1 MLLKLAFKSV
11 VSRRS
16 SLVIILFITF
26 AVCLFCVANA
36 VFDSTE
42 QGVQTNYVASFTGDF
57 IIRPQSK
64 IQQSLFG
71 DETPVTGELT
81 VLSTVV
87 PYEKITDYL
96 ISMPEVY
103 GVTGQISGAAMV
115 ERSDGANRNATYV
128 FGVEGEPYLSL
139 MKSIHIINGAPYAHG
154 ERGVMLCRQLAEKLR
169 VDVGS
174 TVQFI
179 VADGPNY
186 RIRAAKVS
194 AVFEYEIYNEI
205 FGRFVIADPITVRSL
220 LGITEVFSAD
230 SYDLSDDAVNMF
242 SENNGFSDLDDLFDE
257 AFDFDEGLITQD
269 FEEINQEF
277 DENENLENIEPF
289 VSEDDSILQN
299 SIDTTESTTWNYIIV
314 RLKDGKNTK
323 RVIRKVSRLFRKN
336 GWPVQVA
343 DWRHAAGS
351 TALYLFW
358 MRKIFNI
365 GIVIVLAAGFIIVN
379 NSLVINILDRTREI
393 GTLRAIGAKKRFIS
407 LQCMTENLILTLTSG
422 VLGVIAGNIC
432 THFINKAHIVL
443 HNSFLVQLFGS
454 DAIKVYVTSGNVL
467 KLFILVIALALLG
480 WIYPV
485 INALKVSPVDAI
497 VGAK

>member
-1 MLLKLAFKSV
+1 
-11 VSRRS
+11 
-16 SLVIILFITF
+16 
-26 AVCLFCVANA
+26 

-57 IIRPQSK
+57 IIRPK
-64 IQQSLFG
+64 AKMQQSLFG

-81 VLSTVV
+81 LLDTIV
-87 PYEKITDYL
+87 PYEEINAAIKAI
-96 ISMPEVY
+96 PEVEA
-103 GVTGQISGAAMV
+103 VTGQLSGAAMV
-115 ERSDGANRNATYV
+115 ERADGANRSPSYV
-128 FGVEGEPYLSL
+128 FGVEGQEYLSL
-139 MKSIHIINGAPYAHG
+139 MKSIHVLRGHPYAHG
-154 ERGVMLCRQLAEKLR
+154 ERGAMLCSQLAEKLG

-174 TVQFI
+174 TVQFV

-186 RIRAAKVS
+186 RIRAAQVT

-205 FGRFVIADPITVRSL
+205 FGRFVIVDPITVRSL
-220 LGITEVFSAD
+220 LDITEVFSEE
-230 SYDLSDDAVNMF
+230 SYDLDEEETNMF
-242 SENNGFSDLDDLFDE
+242 SENTDFSDLDELFSE
-257 AFDFDEGLITQD
+257 ASDFDGALVTASEP
-269 FEEINQEF
+269 EEDVVKNTIQA
-277 DENENLENIEPF
+277 
-289 VSEDDSILQN
+289 DSKESL
-299 SIDTTESTTWNYIIV
+299 ESTSWNYIIV
-314 RLKDGKNTK
+314 RLKEGQNTK
-323 RVIRKVSRLFRKN
+323 RVMKKVSRLFRKN
-336 GWPVQVA
+336 KWPVQVA

-407 LQCMTENLILTLTSG
+407 MQCMVENLILTITSG
-422 VLGVIAGNIC
+422 VLGVLAGIIG

-454 DAIKVYVTSGNVL
+454 EAISVHVNGGNVF
-467 KLFILVIALALLG
+467 KLFILVLALALLG

-497 VGAK
+497 QGAK

>member
-57 IIRPQSK
+57 IIRPKSK

-81 VLSTVV
+81 VLDTIV
-87 PYEKITDYL
+87 PYEKITETL
-96 ISMPEVY
+96 MSMPEVA
-103 GVTGQISGAAMV
+103 GCTGQISGAAMV
-115 ERSDGANRNATYV
+115 ERSDGKNRTASFV
-128 FGVEGEPYLSL
+128 FGVEGEQYLSL
-139 MKSIHIINGAPYAHG
+139 MKSIHIVRGAPYVHG
-154 ERGVMLCRQLAEKLR
+154 ERGAMLSEQTAKKLN
-169 VDVGS
+169 VDVGN
-174 TVQFI
+174 TIQFI
-179 VADGPNY
+179 VADGLNY
-186 RIRAAKVS
+186 SIRAAKVT
-194 AVFEYEIYNEI
+194 AIFEYEIYNEI
-205 FGRFVIADPITVRSL
+205 FSRFVIVDPITVRSL
-220 LGITEVFSAD
+220 LGITEVYSSD
-230 SYDLSDDAVNMF
+230 SYDLSDETTNMF
-242 SENNGFSDLDDLFDE
+242 SENNDFSDFDDLFAD
-257 AFDFDEGLITQD
+257 ASDFDDALVT
-269 FEEINQEF
+269 EETEEENQIQNTPS
-277 DENENLENIEPF
+277 ENNESAL
-289 VSEDDSILQN
+289 S
-299 SIDTTESTTWNYIIV
+299 ESTTWNYIIV
-314 RLKDGKNTK
+314 RLKDGQNTK
-323 RVIRKVSRLFRKN
+323 RAMKKVSRVFKRN
-336 GWPVQVA
+336 GWPVQVT

-422 VLGVIAGNIC
+422 VLGVLTGRIC
-432 THFINKAHIVL
+432 VHFINKAHIML

-454 DAIKVYVTSGNVL
+454 EAITVHITGGNVF
-467 KLFILVIALALLG
+467 KLFILVLALALLG

-497 VGAK
+497 QGAK

>member
-1 MLLKLAFKSV
+1 MLLKLALKNV
-11 VSRRS
+11 VSRKS

-26 AVCLFCVANA
+26 AVCLFCLANA

-57 IIRPQSK
+57 IIRPKSK
-64 IQQSLFG
+64 FQQSLFG

-81 VLSTVV
+81 MLDTVV
-87 PYEKITDYL
+87 PFENITQALEK
-96 ISMPEVY
+96 MPEVA
-103 GVTGQISGAAMV
+103 GSTGQISGAAMV
-115 ERSDGANRNATYV
+115 ERSDGANRSPSYV
-128 FGVEGEPYLSL
+128 FGVEGEPYVSL
-139 MKSIHIINGAPYAHG
+139 MKSIHIINGKPYEHG
-154 ERGVMLCRQLAEKLR
+154 ERGVMLCKQMADKLG

-179 VADGPNY
+179 VSDGPNY
-186 RIRAAKVS
+186 KIRATNVT
-194 AVFEYEIYNEI
+194 AVYEYEIYNEI

-220 LGITEVFSAD
+220 LGITEVFSSD
-230 SYDLSDDAVNMF
+230 SYDLSEEATNLF
-242 SENNGFSDLDDLFDE
+242 AENNDFEDFDDLFAE
-257 AFDFDEGLITQD
+257 ASDFDEALIQEETPETETLIEEKPQD
-269 FEEINQEF
+269 LA
-277 DENENLENIEPF
+277 D
-289 VSEDDSILQN
+289 
-299 SIDTTESTTWNYIIV
+299 STTWNYIIV
-314 RLKDGKNTK
+314 RLKDGQNTK
-323 RVIRKVSRLFRKN
+323 RVMKRTSRLFRKN

-379 NSLVINILDRTREI
+379 NTLVINILDRTREI

-407 LQCMTENLILTLTSG
+407 VQCMIENLILTITSG
-422 VLGVIAGNIC
+422 ILGVIAGNIC
-432 THFINKAHIVL
+432 THLINKAHIVL
-443 HNSFLVQLFGS
+443 NNSFLVQLFGA
-454 DAIKVYVTSGNVL
+454 DAITVHVTGGNVF
-467 KLFILVIALALLG
+467 KLFILVLALALLG

-497 VGAK
+497 TGAK

>member
-1 MLLKLAFKSV
+1 MLLKLALKNV
-11 VSRRS
+11 VSRKS

-57 IIRPQSK
+57 IIRPKSK
-64 IQQSLFG
+64 FQQSLFG

-81 VLSTVV
+81 MLDTIV
-87 PYEKITDYL
+87 PYENIVEAL
-96 ISMPEVY
+96 ENMPEVY
-103 GVTGQISGAAMV
+103 GTCGQISGAAMV
-115 ERSDGANRNATYV
+115 ERSDGANRSASYV

-139 MKSIHIINGAPYAHG
+139 MKSIHIINGKPYEHG
-154 ERGVMLCRQLAEKLR
+154 QRGVMLCSQMANKLG

-179 VADGPNY
+179 VSDGPNY
-186 RIRAAKVS
+186 KIRAATVT

-220 LGITEVFSAD
+220 LGITEVFSSE
-230 SYDLSDDAVNMF
+230 SYDLSEDATNLF
-242 SENNGFSDLDDLFDE
+242 AENNDFEDFDDLFAD
-257 AFDFDEGLITQD
+257 ASDFDEALIQ
-269 FEEINQEF
+269 EES
-277 DENENLENIEPF
+277 LETEIYDAEIKTEEL
-289 VSEDDSILQN
+289 S
-299 SIDTTESTTWNYIIV
+299 ESTSWNYVIV
-314 RLKDGKNTK
+314 RLKEGQNTK
-323 RVIRKVSRLFRKN
+323 RQIKKVSRLFRRK

-365 GIVIVLAAGFIIVN
+365 GIIIVLAAGFIIVN
-379 NSLVINILDRTREI
+379 NTLVINILDRTREI

-407 LQCMTENLILTLTSG
+407 LQCMIENLILTITSG
-422 VLGVIAGNIC
+422 ILGVIAGNIC

-443 HNSFLVQLFGS
+443 NNSFLVQLFGAE
-454 DAIKVYVTSGNVL
+454 AITVHVTGGNVF
-467 KLFILVIALALLG
+467 KLFILVLALALLG

-497 VGAK
+497 SGAK

>member
-1 MLLKLAFKSV
+1 MLLKLALKNV
-11 VSRRS
+11 VSRKS

-57 IIRPQSK
+57 IVRPKSK
-64 IQQSLFG
+64 FQQSLFG

-81 VLSTVV
+81 TLDTIV
-87 PYEKITDYL
+87 PYEKITAAL
-96 ISMPEVY
+96 EAMPEVFA
-103 GVTGQISGAAMV
+103 TSGQISGAAMV
-115 ERSDGANRNATYV
+115 ERSDGANRSPSYV
-128 FGVEGEPYLSL
+128 FGVEGQSYLSL
-139 MKSIHIINGAPYAHG
+139 MKSIHILRGKPYEKGQRGA
-154 ERGVMLCRQLAEKLR
+154 MLCKQMAEKLG

-174 TVQFI
+174 TIQFI
-179 VADGPNY
+179 VSDGPNY
-186 RIRAAKVS
+186 KIRAADVT

-220 LGITEVFSAD
+220 LGINEVFSSD
-230 SYDLSDDAVNMF
+230 SYELNEEATNLF
-242 SENNGFSDLDDLFDE
+242 AENNDFSDIDDLFADASDFDQALTQEEIPDEEDVLPENSLEE
-257 AFDFDEGLITQD
+257 AF
-269 FEEINQEF
+269 
-277 DENENLENIEPF
+277 
-289 VSEDDSILQN
+289 S
-299 SIDTTESTTWNYIIV
+299 ESTSWNYVLV
-314 RLKDGKNTK
+314 RLKEGQNTK
-323 RVIRKVSRLFRKN
+323 RIMKKVSRLFRRN

-365 GIVIVLAAGFIIVN
+365 GIIIVLAAGFIIVN
-379 NSLVINILDRTREI
+379 NTLVINILDRTREI

-407 LQCMTENLILTLTSG
+407 LQCMTENLIMTITSG
-422 VLGVIAGNIC
+422 ILGVIAGNVC

-443 HNSFLVQLFGS
+443 HNSFLVQLFGAE
-454 DAIKVYVTSGNVL
+454 AISVHVTSGNVL
-467 KLFILVIALALLG
+467 KLFILVLALALLG

-497 VGAK
+497 SGAK

>member
-1 MLLKLAFKSV
+1 MLLKLALKNV
-11 VSRRS
+11 ISRRS

-26 AVCLFCVANA
+26 AVSLFCLANA

-57 IIRPQSK
+57 IIRPKSK
-64 IQQSLFG
+64 FQQSLFG

-81 VLSTVV
+81 TLSTIV
-87 PYEKITDYL
+87 PYEKIIQT
-96 ISMPEVY
+96 IEAMPEVS
-103 GVTGQISGAAMV
+103 GTTGQISGAAMA
-115 ERSDGANRNATYV
+115 ERSDGANRVPAYV

-139 MKSIHIINGAPYAHG
+139 MKSIHLLRGKPYEHG
-154 ERGVMLCRQLAEKLR
+154 QRGVMLCSQMAEKLG

-179 VADGPNY
+179 VSDGPNY
-186 RIRAAKVS
+186 KIRAADVT

-205 FGRFVIADPITVRSL
+205 FGRFVIADPITIRSL
-220 LGITEVFSAD
+220 LGITEVFSSD
-230 SYDLSDDAVNMF
+230 SYNLSEEATNLF
-242 SENNGFSDLDDLFDE
+242 TENNDFSDFDDLFDDVSDYEE
-257 AFDFDEGLITQD
+257 ALIQAD
-269 FEEINQEF
+269 SSDAEEIVTETTA
-277 DENENLENIEPF
+277 
-289 VSEDDSILQN
+289 EDLS
-299 SIDTTESTTWNYIIV
+299 ESTSWNYLIV
-314 RLKDGKNTK
+314 RLNDAKDTK
-323 RVIRKVSRLFRKN
+323 RIMKKVSRIFRKN

-365 GIVIVLAAGFIIVN
+365 GIVIVLVAGFIIVN
-379 NSLVINILDRTREI
+379 NTLVINILDRTREI

-407 LQCMTENLILTLTSG
+407 LQCMTENLILTITSG
-422 VLGVIAGNIC
+422 ILGVLAGHIG

-443 HNSFLVQLFGS
+443 HNSFLVQLFGAE
-454 DAIKVYVTSGNVL
+454 AISVHVSSGNVI
-467 KLFILVIALALLG
+467 KLFILVLALALLG

-497 VGAK
+497 SGAK

>member
-1 MLLKLAFKSV
+1 VLLKLALKSV

-16 SLVIILFITF
+16 SVVIILFITF
-26 AVCLFCVANA
+26 AVTLFCVANA

-57 IIRPQSK
+57 IVRPKSK

-81 VLSTVV
+81 VLETVV
-87 PYEKITDYL
+87 PYEKITQSL
-96 ISMPEVY
+96 ESMPEIY
-103 GVTGQISGAAMV
+103 GTTGQISGAAMV
-115 ERSDGANRNATYV
+115 ERSDGANRSAAYV
-128 FGVEGEPYLSL
+128 FGVEGENYLSL
-139 MKSIHIINGAPYAHG
+139 MKSIHIINGKPYEHG
-154 ERGVMLCRQLAEKLR
+154 ERGAMLCSQIAKKLG

-174 TVQFI
+174 TIQFI

-186 RIRAAKVS
+186 SIRAAKVT

-205 FGRFVIADPITVRSL
+205 FSRFVIVDPITVRSL
-220 LGITEVFSAD
+220 LGIAEVYSSD
-230 SYDLSDDAVNMF
+230 SYDLSDEATNMF
-242 SENNGFSDLDDLFDE
+242 SENNEFADFDDLFAD
-257 AFDFDEGLITQD
+257 ASDFDGALFT
-269 FEEINQEF
+269 EETEEEQIQNIST
-277 DENENLENIEPF
+277 ENKESAL
-289 VSEDDSILQN
+289 S
-299 SIDTTESTTWNYIIV
+299 ESTTWNYLIV
-314 RLKDGKNTK
+314 RLKEGQNTK
-323 RVIRKVSRLFRKN
+323 KVMKKVSRLFRKN

-407 LQCMTENLILTLTSG
+407 MQCMIENLILTLTSG
-422 VLGVIAGNIC
+422 VLGVLAGMLC

-443 HNSFLVQLFGS
+443 HNTFLVQLFGS
-454 DAIKVYVTSGNVL
+454 DAISVHVNSGNVL
-467 KLFILVIALALLG
+467 KLFILVISLALLG

-497 VGAK
+497 QGAK

>member
-1 MLLKLAFKSV
+1 MLLKLALKSV

-16 SLVIILFITF
+16 SFVIVLFITF

-57 IIRPQSK
+57 IIRPK
-64 IQQSLFG
+64 ARMQQSLFG

-81 VLSTVV
+81 VLDTVV
-87 PYEKITDYL
+87 PYEKLTQTL
-96 ISMPEVY
+96 LSMPEVY
-103 GVTGQISGAAMV
+103 GTTGQISGAAMV
-115 ERSDGANRNATYV
+115 ERSDGANRTGAYV
-128 FGVEGEPYLSL
+128 FGVEGESYLDL
-139 MKSIHIINGAPYAHG
+139 MKSITMLRGQSYAHG
-154 ERGVMLCRQLAEKLR
+154 ERGAMVCSQLAQKLEI
-169 VDVGS
+169 DVGS
-174 TVQFI
+174 TIQFV

-186 RIRAAKVS
+186 KIRAAV
-194 AVFEYEIYNEI
+194 VTGIFEYEIYNEI
-205 FGRFVIADPITVRSL
+205 FGRFVIVDPITVRSL
-220 LGITEVFSAD
+220 LGINEVFSSEA
-230 SYDLSDDAVNMF
+230 YNLSDDATNLF
-242 SENNGFSDLDDLFDE
+242 TENTDFDDFDDLFADASDVDE
-257 AFDFDEGLITQD
+257 ALTAESD
-269 FEEINQEF
+269 FE
-277 DENENLENIEPF
+277 DEEVAVQTVDL
-289 VSEDDSILQN
+289 SD
-299 SIDTTESTTWNYIIV
+299 STTWNYIIV
-314 RLKDGKNTK
+314 RLKEGQNTK
-323 RVIRKVSRLFRKN
+323 RVMKKVSRIIKKN

-379 NSLVINILDRTREI
+379 NTLVINILDRTREI

-407 LQCMTENLILTLTSG
+407 MQCMTENLILTLTSG
-422 VLGVIAGNIC
+422 VLGVLAGNVC

-454 DAIKVYVTSGNVL
+454 EAISVHVTGGNVF

-497 VGAK
+497 QGAK

>member
-1 MLLKLAFKSV
+1 MLLKLALKNV
-11 VSRRS
+11 VSRKS

-57 IIRPQSK
+57 IIRPKSK
-64 IQQSLFG
+64 FQQSLFG

-81 VLSTVV
+81 MLDTIV
-87 PYEKITDYL
+87 PYENIVEAL
-96 ISMPEVY
+96 ENMSEVY
-103 GVTGQISGAAMV
+103 GTCGQISGAAMV
-115 ERSDGANRNATYV
+115 ERSDGANRSASYV

-139 MKSIHIINGAPYAHG
+139 MKSIHIINGKPYEHG
-154 ERGVMLCRQLAEKLR
+154 QRGVMLCSQMANKLG

-179 VADGPNY
+179 VSDGPNY
-186 RIRAAKVS
+186 KIRAATVT

-220 LGITEVFSAD
+220 LGITEVFSSE
-230 SYDLSDDAVNMF
+230 SYDLSEDATNLF
-242 SENNGFSDLDDLFDE
+242 AENNDFEDFDDLFAD
-257 AFDFDEGLITQD
+257 ASDFDEALIQ
-269 FEEINQEF
+269 EENQET
-277 DENENLENIEPF
+277 ETY
-289 VSEDDSILQN
+289 
-299 SIDTTESTTWNYIIV
+299 DTEVKTEELSESTSWNYVIV
-314 RLKDGKNTK
+314 RLKEGQNTK
-323 RVIRKVSRLFRKN
+323 RQIKKVSRLFRRK

-365 GIVIVLAAGFIIVN
+365 GIIIVLAAGFIIVN
-379 NSLVINILDRTREI
+379 NTLVINILDRTREI

-407 LQCMTENLILTLTSG
+407 LQCMIENLILTITSG
-422 VLGVIAGNIC
+422 ILGVLAGNIC

-443 HNSFLVQLFGS
+443 NNSFLVQLFGAE
-454 DAIKVYVTSGNVL
+454 AITVHVTGGNVF
-467 KLFILVIALALLG
+467 KLFILVLALALLG

-497 VGAK
+497 SGAK

>member
-1 MLLKLAFKSV
+1 MLFKLALKNV
-11 VSRRS
+11 ISRKS

-26 AVCLFCVANA
+26 AVCLFCLANA

-57 IIRPQSK
+57 IVRPKSK
-64 IQQSLFG
+64 FQQSLFG

-81 VLSTVV
+81 TLDTIV
-87 PYEKITDYL
+87 PYEKITEAL

-103 GVTGQISGAAMV
+103 GTTGQISGAAMV
-115 ERSDGANRNATYV
+115 ERSDGANRSPSYV
-128 FGVEGEPYLSL
+128 FGVEGESYLSL
-139 MKSIHIINGAPYAHG
+139 MKSIHIVRGQSYEHG
-154 ERGVMLCRQLAEKLR
+154 ERGVMLCSQMAKKLG

-179 VADGPNY
+179 VSDGPNFK
-186 RIRAAKVS
+186 IRAAKVT
-194 AVFEYEIYNEI
+194 AVFDYEIYNEI

-220 LGITEVFSAD
+220 LGITEVFSSD
-230 SYDLSDDAVNMF
+230 SYDLSEEATNLF
-242 SENNGFSDLDDLFDE
+242 AENNDFDDFDDLFADASDYEQALFEDNNEE
-257 AFDFDEGLITQD
+257 AQS
-269 FEEINQEF
+269 EESQI
-277 DENENLENIEPF
+277 LESPS
-289 VSEDDSILQN
+289 VDLS
-299 SIDTTESTTWNYIIV
+299 ESTTWNYIIV
-314 RLKDGKNTK
+314 RLKDAKDTK
-323 RVIRKVSRLFRKN
+323 KIMKKVSRLFRKN

-365 GIVIVLAAGFIIVN
+365 GIIIVLAAGFIIVN
-379 NSLVINILDRTREI
+379 NTLVINILDRTREI

-407 LQCMTENLILTLTSG
+407 LQCMIENLILTITSG
-422 VLGVIAGNIC
+422 ILGVIAGNIC

-443 HNSFLVQLFGS
+443 HNSFLVQLFGAE
-454 DAIKVYVTSGNVL
+454 AISVHVTGGNIF
-467 KLFILVIALALLG
+467 KLFILVLALALLG

-497 VGAK
+497 SGAK

>member
-1 MLLKLAFKSV
+1 MLLKLALKNV
-11 VSRRS
+11 VSRKS

-57 IIRPQSK
+57 IIRPKSK
-64 IQQSLFG
+64 FQQSLFG

-81 VLSTVV
+81 MLDTIV
-87 PYEKITDYL
+87 PYENIVEAL
-96 ISMPEVY
+96 ENMPEVY
-103 GVTGQISGAAMV
+103 GTCGQISGAAMV
-115 ERSDGANRNATYV
+115 ERSDGANRSASYV

-139 MKSIHIINGAPYAHG
+139 MKSIHIINGKPYEHG
-154 ERGVMLCRQLAEKLR
+154 QRGVMLCSQMANKLG

-179 VADGPNY
+179 VSDGPNY
-186 RIRAAKVS
+186 KIRAATVT

-220 LGITEVFSAD
+220 LGITEVFSSE
-230 SYDLSDDAVNMF
+230 SYDLSEDATNLF
-242 SENNGFSDLDDLFDE
+242 AENNDFEDFDDLFAD
-257 AFDFDEGLITQD
+257 ASDFDEALIQ
-269 FEEINQEF
+269 EES
-277 DENENLENIEPF
+277 LETETYDAEIKTEEL
-289 VSEDDSILQN
+289 S
-299 SIDTTESTTWNYIIV
+299 ESTSWNYVIV
-314 RLKDGKNTK
+314 RLKEGQNTK
-323 RVIRKVSRLFRKN
+323 RQIKKVSRLFRRK

-365 GIVIVLAAGFIIVN
+365 GIIIVLAAGFIIVN
-379 NSLVINILDRTREI
+379 NTLVINILDRTREI

-407 LQCMTENLILTLTSG
+407 LQCMIENLILTITSG
-422 VLGVIAGNIC
+422 ILGVIAGNIC

-443 HNSFLVQLFGS
+443 NNSFLVQLFGAE
-454 DAIKVYVTSGNVL
+454 AITVHVTGGNVF
-467 KLFILVIALALLG
+467 KLFILVLALALLG

-497 VGAK
+497 SGAK

>member
-1 MLLKLAFKSV
+1 MLLKLALKNV
-11 VSRRS
+11 VSRKS

-57 IIRPQSK
+57 IIRPKSK
-64 IQQSLFG
+64 FQQSLFG

-81 VLSTVV
+81 MLDTIV
-87 PYEKITDYL
+87 PYENIVEAL
-96 ISMPEVY
+96 ENMSEVY
-103 GVTGQISGAAMV
+103 GTCGQISGAAMV
-115 ERSDGANRNATYV
+115 ERSDGANRSASYV

-139 MKSIHIINGAPYAHG
+139 MKSIHIINGKPYEHG
-154 ERGVMLCRQLAEKLR
+154 QRGVMLCSQMANKLG

-179 VADGPNY
+179 VSDGPNY
-186 RIRAAKVS
+186 KIRAATVT

-220 LGITEVFSAD
+220 LGITEVFSSE
-230 SYDLSDDAVNMF
+230 SYDLSEDATNLF
-242 SENNGFSDLDDLFDE
+242 AENNDFEDFDDLFAD
-257 AFDFDEGLITQD
+257 ASDFDEALIQ
-269 FEEINQEF
+269 EESQETEIY
-277 DENENLENIEPF
+277 DAEVKTEEL
-289 VSEDDSILQN
+289 S
-299 SIDTTESTTWNYIIV
+299 ESTSWNYVIV
-314 RLKDGKNTK
+314 RLKEGQNTK
-323 RVIRKVSRLFRKN
+323 HQIKKVSRLFRRK

-365 GIVIVLAAGFIIVN
+365 GIIIVLAAGFIIVN
-379 NSLVINILDRTREI
+379 NTLVINILDRTREI

-407 LQCMTENLILTLTSG
+407 LQCMIENLILTITSG
-422 VLGVIAGNIC
+422 ILGVIAGNIC

-443 HNSFLVQLFGS
+443 NNSFLVQLFGAE
-454 DAIKVYVTSGNVL
+454 AITVHVTGGNVF
-467 KLFILVIALALLG
+467 KLFILVLALALLG

-497 VGAK
+497 SGAK

>member
-1 MLLKLAFKSV
+1 MLLKLALKNV
-11 VSRRS
+11 VSRKS

-26 AVCLFCVANA
+26 AVCLFCLANA

-57 IIRPQSK
+57 IIRPKSK
-64 IQQSLFG
+64 FQQSLFG

-81 VLSTVV
+81 MLDTVV
-87 PYEKITDYL
+87 PFENITQTL
-96 ISMPEVY
+96 EEMPEVA
-103 GVTGQISGAAMV
+103 GTTGQISGAAMV
-115 ERSDGANRNATYV
+115 ERSDGANRNPSYV
-128 FGVEGEPYLSL
+128 FGVEGEPYISL
-139 MKSIHIINGAPYAHG
+139 MKSIHILNGKPYEHG
-154 ERGVMLCRQLAEKLR
+154 ERGVMLCKQMADKLG

-179 VADGPNY
+179 VSDGPNY
-186 RIRAAKVS
+186 KIRAANVT
-194 AVFEYEIYNEI
+194 AIFEYEIYNEI

-220 LGITEVFSAD
+220 LGITEVFSSD
-230 SYDLSDDAVNMF
+230 SYDLSEEATNLF
-242 SENNGFSDLDDLFDE
+242 AENNDFEDFDDLFNDAE
-257 AFDFDEGLITQD
+257 DYDDVLIAEETEM
-269 FEEINQEF
+269 EEI
-277 DENENLENIEPF
+277 IEQVP
-289 VSEDDSILQN
+289 SQDLS
-299 SIDTTESTTWNYIIV
+299 ESTTWNYIIV
-314 RLKDGKNTK
+314 RLKDGQNTN
-323 RVIRKVSRLFRKN
+323 RVMKKVSRLFRKN

-365 GIVIVLAAGFIIVN
+365 GIIIVLAAGFIIVN
-379 NSLVINILDRTREI
+379 NTLVINILDRTREI

-407 LQCMTENLILTLTSG
+407 LQCMTENLILTITSG
-422 VLGVIAGNIC
+422 ILGVLAGNIC

-443 HNSFLVQLFGS
+443 HNSFLVQLFGA
-454 DAIKVYVTSGNVL
+454 DAITVYVTGGNVF
-467 KLFILVIALALLG
+467 KLFILVLALALLG

-497 VGAK
+497 TGAK

>member
-1 MLLKLAFKSV
+1 MLLKLALKNV
-11 VSRRS
+11 VSRKS

-57 IIRPQSK
+57 IIRPKSK
-64 IQQSLFG
+64 FQQSLFG

-81 VLSTVV
+81 MLDTVV
-87 PYEKITDYL
+87 PFENITQTL
-96 ISMPEVY
+96 EEMPEVA
-103 GVTGQISGAAMV
+103 GTTGQISGAAMV
-115 ERSDGANRNATYV
+115 ERSDGKNRSPSYV
-128 FGVEGEPYLSL
+128 FGVEGEPYVSL
-139 MKSIHIINGAPYAHG
+139 MKSIHILNGKPYEHG
-154 ERGVMLCRQLAEKLR
+154 ERGVMLCKQMADKLG

-179 VADGPNY
+179 VSDGPNY
-186 RIRAAKVS
+186 KIRAANVT
-194 AVFEYEIYNEI
+194 AIFEYEIYNEI

-220 LGITEVFSAD
+220 LGITEVFSSD
-230 SYDLSDDAVNMF
+230 SYDLSEEATNLF
-242 SENNGFSDLDDLFDE
+242 SENNDFEDFDDLFNDAE
-257 AFDFDEGLITQD
+257 DYDDVLITD
-269 FEEINQEF
+269 ETEAEEI
-277 DENENLENIEPF
+277 IEQVP
-289 VSEDDSILQN
+289 SQDLS
-299 SIDTTESTTWNYIIV
+299 ESTTWNYIIV
-314 RLKDGKNTK
+314 RLKDGQNTSRVMK
-323 RVIRKVSRLFRKN
+323 RVSRLFRKN

-365 GIVIVLAAGFIIVN
+365 GIIIVLAAGFIIVN
-379 NSLVINILDRTREI
+379 NTLVINILDRTREI

-407 LQCMTENLILTLTSG
+407 LQCMTENLILTITSG
-422 VLGVIAGNIC
+422 ILGVLAGNIC

-443 HNSFLVQLFGS
+443 HNSFLVQLFGA
-454 DAIKVYVTSGNVL
+454 DAITVYVTGGNVF
-467 KLFILVIALALLG
+467 KLFILVLALALLG

-497 VGAK
+497 TGAK

>member
-11 VSRRS
+11 VSSRS

-57 IIRPQSK
+57 IIRPKSK

-81 VLSTVV
+81 VLDTIV
-87 PYEKITDYL
+87 PYEKITETL
-96 ISMPEVY
+96 MAMPEVA
-103 GVTGQISGAAMV
+103 GCTGQISGAAMV
-115 ERSDGANRNATYV
+115 ERSDGKNRTASFV
-128 FGVEGEPYLSL
+128 FGVEGEQYLSL
-139 MKSIHIINGAPYAHG
+139 MKSIHIVRGAPYIHG
-154 ERGVMLCRQLAEKLR
+154 ERGAMLSEQTAKKLN
-169 VDVGS
+169 VDVGN
-174 TVQFI
+174 TIQFI
-179 VADGPNY
+179 VADGLNY
-186 RIRAAKVS
+186 SIRAAKVT
-194 AVFEYEIYNEI
+194 AIFEYEIYNEI
-205 FGRFVIADPITVRSL
+205 FSRFVIVDPITVRSL
-220 LGITEVFSAD
+220 LGITEVYSSD
-230 SYDLSDDAVNMF
+230 SYDLSDEATNMF
-242 SENNGFSDLDDLFDE
+242 SENNDFSDFDDLFAD
-257 AFDFDEGLITQD
+257 ASDFDDALVT
-269 FEEINQEF
+269 EETEEENQIQNTPS
-277 DENENLENIEPF
+277 ENNESAL
-289 VSEDDSILQN
+289 S
-299 SIDTTESTTWNYIIV
+299 ESTTWNYIIV
-314 RLKDGKNTK
+314 RLKDGQNTK
-323 RVIRKVSRLFRKN
+323 RAMKKVSRVFRRN

-422 VLGVIAGNIC
+422 VLGVLTGRIC
-432 THFINKAHIVL
+432 VHFINKAHIML

-454 DAIKVYVTSGNVL
+454 DAITVHITGGNVF
-467 KLFILVIALALLG
+467 KLFILVLALALLG

-497 VGAK
+497 QGAK

>member
-1 MLLKLAFKSV
+1 MLLKLALKNV
-11 VSRRS
+11 ISRRS

-26 AVCLFCVANA
+26 AVSLFCLANA

-42 QGVQTNYVASFTGDF
+42 QGVQTNDVASFTGDF
-57 IIRPQSK
+57 IIRPKSK
-64 IQQSLFG
+64 FQQSLFG

-81 VLSTVV
+81 TLSTIV
-87 PYEKITDYL
+87 PYEKIIET
-96 ISMPEVY
+96 IEAMPEVA
-103 GVTGQISGAAMV
+103 GTTGQISGAAMA
-115 ERSDGANRNATYV
+115 ERSDGANRVPAYV

-139 MKSIHIINGAPYAHG
+139 MKSIHLLRGKPYEHG
-154 ERGVMLCRQLAEKLR
+154 QRGVMLCSQMAEKLG

-179 VADGPNY
+179 VSDGPNY
-186 RIRAAKVS
+186 KIRAADVT

-205 FGRFVIADPITVRSL
+205 FGRFVIADPITIRSL
-220 LGITEVFSAD
+220 LGITEVFSSD
-230 SYDLSDDAVNMF
+230 SYNLSEEATNLF
-242 SENNGFSDLDDLFDE
+242 TENNDFSDFDDLFDDVSDYDE
-257 AFDFDEGLITQD
+257 ALIQTD
-269 FEEINQEF
+269 SSEEEEIVTETT
-277 DENENLENIEPF
+277 
-289 VSEDDSILQN
+289 SEDLS
-299 SIDTTESTTWNYIIV
+299 ESTSWNYLIV
-314 RLKDGKNTK
+314 RLNDAKDTK
-323 RVIRKVSRLFRKN
+323 RIMKKVSRIFRKN

-379 NSLVINILDRTREI
+379 NTLVINILDRTREI

-407 LQCMTENLILTLTSG
+407 LQCMTENLILTITSG
-422 VLGVIAGNIC
+422 ILGVLAGNIG

-443 HNSFLVQLFGS
+443 HNSFLVQLFGAE
-454 DAIKVYVTSGNVL
+454 AISVHVSSGNVI
-467 KLFILVIALALLG
+467 KLFILVLALALLG

-497 VGAK
+497 SGAK

>member
-1 MLLKLAFKSV
+1 MLLKLALKNV
-11 VSRRS
+11 VSRKS

-57 IIRPQSK
+57 IIRPKSK
-64 IQQSLFG
+64 FQQSLFG

-81 VLSTVV
+81 MLDTVV
-87 PYEKITDYL
+87 PFEIITQALEK
-96 ISMPEVY
+96 MPEVA
-103 GVTGQISGAAMV
+103 GTTGQISGAAMV
-115 ERSDGANRNATYV
+115 ERSDGANRSPSYV
-128 FGVEGEPYLSL
+128 FGVEGEPYVSL
-139 MKSIHIINGAPYAHG
+139 MKSIHIINGKPYEHG
-154 ERGVMLCRQLAEKLR
+154 ERGVMLCKQMADKLG

-179 VADGPNY
+179 VSDGPNY
-186 RIRAAKVS
+186 KIRAANVT
-194 AVFEYEIYNEI
+194 AVYEYEIYNEI

-220 LGITEVFSAD
+220 LGITEVFSSD
-230 SYDLSDDAVNMF
+230 SYDLSEEATNLF
-242 SENNGFSDLDDLFDE
+242 AENNDFEDFDDLFAE
-257 AFDFDEGLITQD
+257 ASDFDEALIQEETPETETVIEEKPQD
-269 FEEINQEF
+269 LA
-277 DENENLENIEPF
+277 D
-289 VSEDDSILQN
+289 
-299 SIDTTESTTWNYIIV
+299 STTWNYIIV
-314 RLKDGKNTK
+314 RLKDGQNTK
-323 RVIRKVSRLFRKN
+323 RVMKRTSRLFRKN

-379 NSLVINILDRTREI
+379 NTLVINILDRTREI

-407 LQCMTENLILTLTSG
+407 VQCMIENLILTITSG
-422 VLGVIAGNIC
+422 ILGVIAGNIC

-443 HNSFLVQLFGS
+443 NNSFLVQLFGA
-454 DAIKVYVTSGNVL
+454 DAITVHVTGGNVF
-467 KLFILVIALALLG
+467 KLFILVLALALLG

-497 VGAK
+497 TGAK

>member
-1 MLLKLAFKSV
+1 MLLKLALKNV
-11 VSRRS
+11 VSRKS

-57 IIRPQSK
+57 IIRPKSK
-64 IQQSLFG
+64 FQQSLFG

-81 VLSTVV
+81 MLDTIV
-87 PYEKITDYL
+87 PYENIVEAL
-96 ISMPEVY
+96 ENMPEVY
-103 GVTGQISGAAMV
+103 GTCGQISGAAMV
-115 ERSDGANRNATYV
+115 ERSDGANRSASYV

-139 MKSIHIINGAPYAHG
+139 MKSIHIINGKPYEHG
-154 ERGVMLCRQLAEKLR
+154 QRGVMLCSQMANKLG

-179 VADGPNY
+179 VSDGPNY
-186 RIRAAKVS
+186 KIRAATVT

-220 LGITEVFSAD
+220 LGITEVFSSE
-230 SYDLSDDAVNMF
+230 SYDLSEDATNLF
-242 SENNGFSDLDDLFDE
+242 AENNDFEDFDDLFAD
-257 AFDFDEGLITQD
+257 ASDFDEALIQ
-269 FEEINQEF
+269 EESQETEIY
-277 DENENLENIEPF
+277 DAEIKTEEL
-289 VSEDDSILQN
+289 S
-299 SIDTTESTTWNYIIV
+299 ESTSWNYVIV
-314 RLKDGKNTK
+314 RLKEGQNTK
-323 RVIRKVSRLFRKN
+323 RQIKKVSRLFRRK

-365 GIVIVLAAGFIIVN
+365 GIIIVLAAGFIIVN
-379 NSLVINILDRTREI
+379 NTLVINILDRTREI

-407 LQCMTENLILTLTSG
+407 LQCMIENLILTITSG
-422 VLGVIAGNIC
+422 ILGVIAGNIC

-443 HNSFLVQLFGS
+443 NNSFLVQLFGAE
-454 DAIKVYVTSGNVL
+454 AITVHVTGGNVF
-467 KLFILVIALALLG
+467 KLFILVLALALLG

-497 VGAK
+497 SGAK

>member
-57 IIRPQSK
+57 IIRPKSK

-81 VLSTVV
+81 VLDTIV
-87 PYEKITDYL
+87 PYEKITETL
-96 ISMPEVY
+96 MAMPEVA
-103 GVTGQISGAAMV
+103 GCTGQISGAAMV
-115 ERSDGANRNATYV
+115 ERSDGKNRTASFV
-128 FGVEGEPYLSL
+128 FGVEGEQYLSL
-139 MKSIHIINGAPYAHG
+139 MKSIHIVRGAPYVHG
-154 ERGVMLCRQLAEKLR
+154 ERGAMLSEQTAKKLN
-169 VDVGS
+169 VDVGN
-174 TVQFI
+174 TIQFI
-179 VADGPNY
+179 VADGLNY
-186 RIRAAKVS
+186 SIRAAKVT
-194 AVFEYEIYNEI
+194 AIFEYEIYNEI
-205 FGRFVIADPITVRSL
+205 FSRFVIVDPITVRSL
-220 LGITEVFSAD
+220 LGITEVYSSD
-230 SYDLSDDAVNMF
+230 SYDLSDEATNMF
-242 SENNGFSDLDDLFDE
+242 SENNDFADFDDLFAD
-257 AFDFDEGLITQD
+257 ASDFDGALFT
-269 FEEINQEF
+269 EETEEEQIQNIST
-277 DENENLENIEPF
+277 ENKESAL
-289 VSEDDSILQN
+289 S
-299 SIDTTESTTWNYIIV
+299 ESTTWNYLIV
-314 RLKDGKNTK
+314 RLKEGQNTK
-323 RVIRKVSRLFRKN
+323 KVMKKVSRLFRKN

-407 LQCMTENLILTLTSG
+407 MQCMIENLILTLTSG
-422 VLGVIAGNIC
+422 VLGVLAGMLC

-443 HNSFLVQLFGS
+443 HNTFLVQLFGS
-454 DAIKVYVTSGNVL
+454 DAISVHVNSGNVL
-467 KLFILVIALALLG
+467 KLFILVISLALLG

-497 VGAK
+497 QGAK

>member
-1 MLLKLAFKSV
+1 MLLKLALKNV
-11 VSRRS
+11 LSRKS

-26 AVCLFCVANA
+26 AVCLFCLANA

-57 IIRPQSK
+57 IIRPKSK
-64 IQQSLFG
+64 FQQSLFG

-81 VLSTVV
+81 MLDTVV
-87 PYEKITDYL
+87 PFEKITQNL
-96 ISMPEVY
+96 EKMPEVA
-103 GVTGQISGAAMV
+103 GTTGQISGAAMV
-115 ERSDGANRNATYV
+115 ERSDGANRSPSYV
-128 FGVEGEPYLSL
+128 FGVEGEPYVSL
-139 MKSIHIINGAPYAHG
+139 MKSIHILNGKPYEHG
-154 ERGVMLCRQLAEKLR
+154 QRGVMLCKQMADKLG

-179 VADGPNY
+179 VSDGPNY
-186 RIRAAKVS
+186 KIRAATVT
-194 AVFEYEIYNEI
+194 AIFEYEIYNEI

-220 LGITEVFSAD
+220 LGIAEVFSSD
-230 SYDLSDDAVNMF
+230 SYDLSEEVTNLFA
-242 SENNGFSDLDDLFDE
+242 ENNDFEDFDDLFNDAE
-257 AFDFDEGLITQD
+257 DYDDVLITEETES
-269 FEEINQEF
+269 EEIIEQVPS
-277 DENENLENIEPF
+277 LEL
-289 VSEDDSILQN
+289 S
-299 SIDTTESTTWNYIIV
+299 ESTSWNYIIV
-314 RLKDGKNTK
+314 RLKDGQNTK
-323 RVIRKVSRLFRKN
+323 RVMKKVSKLFRKN

-365 GIVIVLAAGFIIVN
+365 GIIIVLAAGFIIVN
-379 NSLVINILDRTREI
+379 NTLVINILDRTREI

-407 LQCMTENLILTLTSG
+407 LQCMTENLILTITSG
-422 VLGVIAGNIC
+422 ILGVLAGNIC

-443 HNSFLVQLFGS
+443 HNSFLVQLFGA
-454 DAIKVYVTSGNVL
+454 DAITVYVTGGNVF
-467 KLFILVIALALLG
+467 KLFILVLALALLG

-497 VGAK
+497 TGAK